1 MTRRAWAF
9 IWGVFLAGALLSGS
23 AILISPGVSSSQ
35 ALTFGVLLLLTI
47 LTQFLEALAPG
58 RSAYYPHLVFL
69 FAGVLLLPPLLFA
82 LLVTIP
88 HLVEWVR
95 KRLANSP
102 TLRNWYIQPFN
113 IATHLIAGILARW
126 AITALVPAAASLI
139 TPVSLLAVTCGVLI
153 YVFLNHLLV
162 GLALV
167 LARGISLRESG
178 VFEIANLLSDTVQLC
193 LGYVAAVLWQ
203 LNPWLILPA
212 LSPLVMI
219 YRALMVPQLEKE
231 ANTDAKTS
239 LWNTRHFNQL
249 FAAEMER
256 AWRFNRPLSVIMAD
270 LDLLRNVNNTYGH
283 LAGDVVLTGIGQLI
297 RRTVREYDIPSRF
310 GGEEFCIVLLE
321 AGQAEAQAFAERLRR
336 AVEATAFQVLTSR
349 KPIHVTMS
357 LGIAC
362 FPQDGITTTELTH
375 KADMAVYQA
384 KLRGRNCVVCAAD
397 VPHSV
402 KLEGMPV
409 EGSPAMTY
417 AAAFVRRETL
427 DTSASPAAEA
437 PAPPPENKEQASPVA
452 SEQNFPKALLPW
464 FVGWVIATG
473 AALTSLGLWQNP
485 RPDLAVIVLLTAL
498 AVLAELFQ
506 VSVYGDNTVS
516 VSVAIAF
523 AAALITGL
531 PGVAAVSAGIALTHY
546 AQKRPALY
554 KTAFNWAT
562 HVLAGA
568 VPALMIQT
576 SSASLQVSNLLVLG
590 ILTVIIGLIYYG
602 IDTGLIAIAISLAQG
617 SGLKATWQEQF
628 RWLFAHYLVLC
639 VIGLVLAI
647 AYRALGLPGVIVFSL
662 PVFLTRYAQ
671 KQYVEHTEESVREL
685 RRMNQELKLANR
697 EIAGASQSIRQ
708 FNDELFLTLS
718 KVIDARDPDAAGHAT
733 KVADYATAIAVEM
746 GLPVE
751 RVEHIRQAALL
762 HDIGK
767 LGITERI
774 LHKPSRLDAEEY
786 AIIKTHAALGA
797 EFLETC
803 QGLRHLATHI
813 KHHHE
818 QWDGA
823 GYPDGL
829 RGEQIPMEARILAV
843 CDAVDAMASDRP
855 YQKAISLDE
864 IMAELERC
872 VGTQFDPAVVQA
884 FVCIAERRRESVAN
898 STQAVVRQ
906 PAALPEERNGRSGWL
921 VSLQVQDRAAAAA

>member
-1 MTRRAWAF
+1 MTRRAWVYV
-9 IWGVFLAGALLSGS
+9 ISVLLVGGVLSGL
-23 AILISPGVSSSQ
+23 AILASPILIT
-35 ALTFGVLLLLTI
+35 ANLLTFVVLTALTI
-47 LTQFLEALAPG
+47 LTQFFEAEAPG
-58 RSAYYPHLVFL
+58 RQSYYPHLVFL
-69 FAGVLLLPPLLFA
+69 FAGLLLLPPLLFV
-82 LLVTIP
+82 LLVVIP
-88 HLVEWVR
+88 HLVEWIR
-95 KRLANSP
+95 KRLAHSP
-102 TLRNWYIQPFN
+102 LLRAWYIQPFN
-113 IATHLIAGILARW
+113 IATHLIAGITARW
-126 AITALVPAAASLI
+126 ALTALVPPATALAA
-139 TPVSLLAVTCGVLI
+139 PVSLLAVALGALTYAL
-153 YVFLNHLLV
+153 LNHLLI

-178 VFEIANLLSDTVQLC
+178 VFEIANLLSDLIQLS
-193 LGYVAAVLWQ
+193 LGYVVAVLWQ

-212 LSPLVMI
+212 LSPLALI

-310 GGEEFCIVLLE
+310 GGEEFCIVQLE

-336 AVEATAFQVLTSR
+336 AVEATAFQVPTSR
-349 KPIHVTMS
+349 KPIHVTIS

-375 KADMAVYQA
+375 KADVAVYQA
-384 KLRGRNCVVCAAD
+384 KLRGRNCVASAAD
-397 VPHSV
+397 VPHSA
-402 KLEGMPV
+402 KLESAPV
-409 EGSPAMTY
+409 EDAPETTY
-417 AAAFVRRETL
+417 AAAFARRETR
-427 DTSASPAAEA
+427 DNSASPAVEA
-437 PAPPPENKEQASPVA
+437 PAAPPENKEQAGPVA
-452 SEQNFPKALLPW
+452 SEPNFPKAVLPW
-464 FVGWVIATG
+464 FVGGVIAAG
-473 AALTSLGLWQNP
+473 AALTLLGLLQNP
-485 RPDLAVIVLLTAL
+485 HPDLAVIALLTAL
-498 AVLAELFQ
+498 AVLAELFE
-506 VSVYGDNTVS
+506 VNVYEDNTVS

-523 AAALITGL
+523 AAALTTGL

-568 VPALMIQT
+568 APALMIHAP
-576 SSASLQVSNLLVLG
+576 SAALLVSNLLVLG
-590 ILTVIIGLIYYG
+590 VLTVIVGLIYFG
-602 IDTGLIAIAISLAQG
+602 IDTGLIAVAISLAQG
-617 SGLKATWQEQF
+617 SSLKTTWQEQF

-639 VIGLVLAI
+639 VMGLILSI
-647 AYRALGLPGVIVFSL
+647 AYRTLGLPGVIVFSL
-662 PVFLTRYAQ
+662 PAFLTRYAQ
-671 KQYVEHTEESVREL
+671 KQYVERTEENVREL
-685 RRMNQELKLANR
+685 RRMNQELSLANQK
-697 EIAGASQSIRQ
+697 IASASQAIRQ

-718 KVIDARDPDAAGHAT
+718 KIIDARDPDAAGHAA
-733 KVADYATAIAVEM
+733 KVADYATAIAVEV
-746 GLPVE
+746 GLVE

-767 LGITERI
+767 LGIPERI
-774 LHKPSRLDAEEY
+774 LHKPSGLDAEEY

-803 QGLRHLATHI
+803 QGLRHLAPFI

-818 QWDGA
+818 RWDGD

-829 RGEQIPMEARILAV
+829 RGEQIPIEARILAV

-855 YQKAISLDE
+855 YQQAISLDE
-864 IMAELERC
+864 VVAELERC
-872 VGTQFDPAVVQA
+872 AEAQFDPAVVQA
-884 FVCIAERRRESVAN
+884 FIRIAERRGENFSS
-898 STQAVVRQ
+898 STQEMAR
-906 PAALPEERNGRSGWL
+906 PSG
-921 VSLQVQDRAAAAA
+921 SP